1 MHSNPKAGDRGPIAM
16 ALLLGAIAGT
26 VDVVAGSAQVA
37 PILIVIFTFLL
48 SLTYPRKALLW
59 ALLIGVS
66 VPLANTLAVAL
77 GYGHVRRP
85 ESIYLTYLAFVPAFI
100 GAYSAAWLRRFAAK
114 QEQRRRE
121 EGGVDRER

>member
-1 MHSNPKAGDRGPIAM
+1 MDSNPKPSDRGAIA
-16 ALLLGAIAGT
+16 AAIGLGAIAGA
-26 VDVVAGSAQVA
+26 VDVVVGSAQIA
-37 PILIVIFTFLL
+37 PTLIVIFTFLL

-59 ALLIGVS
+59 ALLIGMC
-66 VPLANTLAVAL
+66 VPLANTLAVAM

-85 ESIYLTYLAFVPAFI
+85 ESIYVTYLAFVPAFI

-121 EGGVDRER
+121 GSGE